1 MKIIHTSDLH
11 LDSKIDGIPTEKS
24 RIRRE
29 EVVASFEKMVE
40 FANQN
45 DVRAIIIAGDMFDT
59 SRVTIKTKERVL
71 GTIKKYRNI
80 DFLYVAG
87 NHDEINFLSL
97 TDELPCNFFV
107 FNDEWSTVDYDNI
120 VVAGVNLN
128 SVNQNAIYDTLTLD
142 ANKINIV
149 VMHGQVAGYNS
160 NQNAEII
167 SIPKLKNKN
176 IDYLALGHIH
186 SYSFGEIDERGNYAY
201 SGCLEG
207 RGFDELGQKGFV
219 LLDCADG
226 KVNTTFVPFSTR
238 INYEK
243 EYDVTSVDTFFELV
257 DLVKQDLANTFNS
270 SSLVKV
276 VLKGE
281 HKPEFYI
288 DKAMFEKKLND
299 MFFFAKVYD
308 KTELV
313 VNPVDYELDKSVRG
327 EFVRAV
333 WESNLTKEQK
343 NKIIMCGL
351 SALKGEEI

>member
-40 FANQN
+40 FASQNQ
-45 DVRAIIIAGDMFDT
+45 VRAIIIAGDMFDT

-71 GTIKKYRNI
+71 GTIKKHSDI
-80 DFLYVAG
+80 DFLYVVG
-87 NHDEINFLSL
+87 NHDQVNSL
-97 TDELPCNFFV
+97 LLADELPSNFIV
-107 FNDEWSTVDYDNI
+107 FNDEWSSINYGDI
-120 VVAGVNLN
+120 VISGVSLN
-128 SVNQNAIYDTLTLD
+128 STNQNTIYDTLSLEE
-142 ANKINIV
+142 NKTNIV

-207 RGFDELGQKGFV
+207 RGFDELDQKGFV
-219 LLDCADG
+219 LLECENG
-226 KVNTTFVPFSTR
+226 KVDNTFVPFSTR
-238 INYEK
+238 SNYQK
-243 EYDVTSVDTFFELV
+243 EYDVSVANTFFELV
-257 DLVKQDLANTFNS
+257 DLVKQDLGSSFNS

-281 HKPEFYI
+281 HRPDFYI
-288 DKAMFEKKLND
+288 DKSMFESKLND

-313 VNPVDYELDKSVRG
+313 VNPIDYELDKSVRG

-333 WESNLTKEQK
+333 WESDLTKEQK

-351 SALKGEEI
+351 NALKGEEI